1 MFNNRRKSEIAAWTF
16 FFSFLEVKLTNK
28 IIRYLKWMFRWFDI
42 QVPCENSTDK
52 FHSSFLGVAGWWVF
66 IFLRYLPLCLCGWTF
81 MIFCS
86 SKFRLYSTVS
96 SAIVTI
102 SYIRSSDFIHLTTES
117 LHPLTNLSLFHPT
130 PLPPNPWKL
139 FPTLC
144 LYEFNF
150 FKDFAYKWYIQ
161 YLSLFGLFDLA

>member
-117 LHPLTNLSLFHPT
+117 LYPLTFSITHTFSTQQVPIYSLLVWVWLLKSPHT
-130 PLPPNPWKL
+130 S
-139 FPTLC
+139 
-144 LYEFNF
+144 
-150 FKDFAYKWYIQ
+150 DIM
-161 YLSLFGLFDLA
+161 